1 MTGFQFARLKI
12 EGPYPLRRG
21 AWYRVTDE
29 TSETVVFD
37 VNRRPVTVPRSLVE
51 LVGGPPRLWTIVP
64 RPVNAVRVPA
74 HWGWWYAVCPSCK
87 HRSALNAAPQTMRCP
102 RCKGVFR
109 FAREEGPAATRAV
122 ASNPGPAVLA
132 PAARRVV
139 PRRGVDS
146 HRSDPQ
152 RQPAAAVRPESVCP
166 GPTDSTPY
174 VVGGAAAS
182 RQRQPPPGLGCSLRG
197 LPTLRR
203 ASAAV

>member
-109 FAREEGPAATRAV
+109 FAREE
-122 ASNPGPAVLA
+122 SYLPGDWTPERI
-132 PAARRVV
+132 P
-139 PRRGVDS
+139 D
-146 HRSDPQ
+146 RSSQ
-152 RQPAAAVRPESVCP
+152 QRPERRA
-166 GPTDSTPY
+166 DS
-174 VVGGAAAS
+174 GG
-182 RQRQPPPGLGCSLRG
+182 PGLSSVWVKHPPC
-197 LPTLRR
+197 R
-203 ASAAV
+203 ASQPRSSL